1 MSATSAPG
9 RPLRL
14 GPWPRRLW
22 PGAGVSIALA
32 LAAYAVRLWLSASS
46 GASLHVDEAQ
56 YWDWSRHLQWGYY
69 SKPPVI
75 AALVAWSTWCFGNSE
90 TGLRALPM
98 LCYPLTALV
107 LSALAADAARGS
119 SRAALATGDA
129 PASAAAAG
137 ETSAAASASIWAAAI
152 WLASPLTGLLGLVV
166 TTDGPLLLCWALA
179 LSALWWAVVRQRS
192 AAWLLFS
199 LAVGSGLLSKYSM
212 AALLPGAAGWVLSRG
227 GRRARLGFVAAL
239 LAALLLWWP
248 NLVWNED
255 AGWPTWRHTA
265 DITMAAA
272 GMASGLAGRLGDL
285 LHFGLGQALVFGPAA
300 LVLAACLRH
309 GGARLP
315 GPMRA
320 LLWWTSLP
328 LAALGAWQAWHGTA
342 QLNWIAPLHLAF
354 CLALAW
360 QLALAKPAWRRRAA
374 AALLVQALC
383 VVLLTGGPGLA
394 QRLGW
399 SWPARLDPWAR
410 MRGWGPALAQ
420 LAPVLQA
427 HPDALLVGTN
437 RAVLAHAGYHGRGL
451 GLARAAWQAGDGPP
465 AHHYALQCRWQAG
478 AGKRPVLVL
487 SEGAPPDLGAG
498 ASLHTLARV
507 PLRERA
513 GQRLEL
519 WLSQLNPP
527 GGATADTAVC
537 R

>member
-1 MSATSAPG
+1 MSATAAPG
-9 RPLRL
+9 LPLQM

-32 LAAYAVRLWLSASS
+32 LIAYALRLVLSANS

-75 AALVAWSTWCFGNSE
+75 AALIALSTWCCGDGE

-107 LSALAADAARGS
+107 LSALAADAAGHV
-119 SRAALATGDA
+119 AAVAA
-129 PASAAAAG
+129 MSA
-137 ETSAAASASIWAAAI
+137 ETSAAASVAIWVAAI
-152 WLASPLTGLLGLVV
+152 WLASPLTGLLGVV
-166 TTDGPLLLCWALA
+166 ATTDGPLLLCWALA
-179 LSALWWAVVRQRS
+179 LAALWWAVVRQRP
-192 AAWLLFS
+192 AAWLLFA
-199 LAVGSGLLSKYSM
+199 LALGFGMLSKYSM
-212 AALLPGAAGWVLSRG
+212 AALLPGAAGWVLVHG

-239 LAALLLWWP
+239 VVALLLWSP
-248 NLVWNED
+248 NLAWNQA

-265 DITMAAA
+265 DITVAAVEITA
-272 GMASGLAGRLGDL
+272 GLAGSL
-285 LHFGLGQALVFGPAA
+285 LDVLEFGLGQGLVFGPAA
-300 LVLAACLRH
+300 LLLAWWLHRA
-309 GGARLP
+309 G
-315 GPMRA
+315 MRQPSPLQA

-328 LAALGAWQAWHGTA
+328 LVALGIWQAWHGTA
-342 QLNWIAPLHLAF
+342 QINWIAPLHLAC

-360 QLALAKPAWRRRAA
+360 QVGLAAPAWRRRAG
-374 AALLVQALC
+374 AALLLQALC
-383 VVLLTGGPGLA
+383 VALLTGGPGLA

-399 SWPARLDPWAR
+399 PWPAQLDPWAR

-427 HPDALLVGTN
+427 HPGALLVGTS

-465 AHHYALQCRWQAG
+465 AHHYAMQCRWQAG
-478 AGKRPVLVL
+478 AGPRPVLVL

-498 ASLHTLARV
+498 ITLHLLARV
-507 PLRERA
+507 PLRERS

-519 WLSQLNPP
+519 WLSQLQPP
-527 GGATADTAVC
+527 RGAAADAAVC